1 MNSSMFVLSERVFN
15 FILCEQE
22 IERNSFTFRIRWVVS
37 HKISMSRELSDSEI
51 ILLTLEDSDN
61 FAYII
66 DRYEKK
72 LFRYIMRLWDFSLP
86 DAEDIL
92 QEVFIKAYT
101 HINEYD
107 LFFPFSS
114 WIYRIAH
121 NTTIDTF
128 RKKSTKITICLD
140 DEEYEWLRAVLQSD
154 ENVHFSIMEKDM
166 KETVQNSLSTLSDEQ
181 REVII
186 LKYIEWRDY
195 SEISDILRIP
205 IGTVGTLIHRAKK
218 QLQWSLTPIHN
229 HL

>member
-37 HKISMSRELSDSEI
+37 HKISMSREFSDSEI
-51 ILLTLEDSDN
+51 ISLTLEESDN
-61 FAYII
+61 FALII
-66 DRYEKK
+66 DRYEQKI
-72 LFRYIMRLWDFSLP
+72 FRYIMRLGDFSV
-86 DAEDIL
+86 DECEDIL
-92 QEVFIKAYT
+92 QDIFIRVYT
-101 HINEYD
+101 HLNEYD
-107 LFFPFSS
+107 ESFSFSS

-121 NTTIDTF
+121 NTTIDAY
-128 RKKSTKITICLD
+128 RKNSREGVIRLD
-140 DEEYEWLRAVLQSD
+140 DELYEWLRETLSTD
-154 ENVHFSIMEKDM
+154 ENITSNLKEKNM
-166 KETVQNSLSTLSDEQ
+166 RLLVQESFQSLTPEQ

-205 IGTVGTLIHRAKK
+205 MGTVGTLIHRGKK

>member
-1 MNSSMFVLSERVFN
+1 
-15 FILCEQE
+15 
-22 IERNSFTFRIRWVVS
+22 
-37 HKISMSRELSDSEI
+37 MSREFSDSEI
-51 ILLTLEDSDN
+51 ISLTLEESDN

-72 LFRYIMRLWDFSLP
+72 LFRYIMRLWDFSFP

-92 QEVFIKAYT
+92 QDVFIKAYT

-107 LFFPFSS
+107 LSLSFSS

-121 NTTIDTF
+121 NTTIDAF

-154 ENVHFSIMEKDM
+154 ENVHFSLMEKDM

-205 IGTVGTLIHRAKK
+205 MGTVGTLIHRGKK